1 MTLRV
6 IVADDERP
14 ARQFLA
20 TMLRSFEDVDIVGEA
35 KSGKETMQL
44 IEQTQPDLALLD
56 LQMPEM
62 DGLSI
67 VRSLRQGRIPL
78 VAFVTAFEEHAVSA
92 FEIEALDYLL
102 KPVDRDRLR
111 TTLDRA
117 HERLERA
124 SLAEQELLGSA
135 PFGSAQGEQRRPF
148 DFRRVASY
156 AQDGRDRL
164 PAPTDR
170 EVPVLAGAYIDRF
183 PIRKR
188 DDIYLLPVH
197 HIASVV
203 SEGELMHVTTI
214 DKERYTINYRLKTL
228 EAKLD
233 PKRFLRVGRG
243 ALVNVETIR
252 KVTPMPGG
260 SYLLT
265 LTNTQQLRVSRS
277 QSRMLRS
284 HLLQV

>member
-44 IEQTQPDLALLD
+44 IEQTQPDLSFLD

-111 TTLDRA
+111 KTINRA
-117 HERLERA
+117 HERLERDA
-124 SLAEQELLGSA
+124 LAEQE
-135 PFGSAQGEQRRPF
+135 PF
-148 DFRRVASY
+148 DY
-156 AQDGRDRL
+156 AQDRRDKQPG
-164 PAPTDR
+164 PADRPVPT
-170 EVPVLAGAYIDRF
+170 LAGQYIDRF
-183 PIRKR
+183 PIRKQA
-188 DDIYLLPVH
+188 DIYLLPVRR
-197 HIASVV
+197 IASVV

-214 DKERYTINYRLKTL
+214 DKERYTMNYRLKTL

-252 KVTPMPGG
+252 KITPMPGG
-260 SYLLT
+260 SYLVT

-277 QSRMLRS
+277 QSRSLRG

>member
-1 MTLRV
+1 MSVTLRV

-14 ARQFLA
+14 ARLFLLS
-20 TMLRSFEDVDIVGEA
+20 MLRSFEDVEIVGEA
-35 KSGKETMQL
+35 RTGTETMRL
-44 IEQTQPDLALLD
+44 IESTQPDLAFLD

-67 VRSLRQGRIPL
+67 VRSLRHGRIPL

-102 KPVDRDRLR
+102 KPVDQARLR
-111 TTLDRA
+111 KTIDRARERLDRA
-117 HERLERA
+117 EPVEP
-124 SLAEQELLGSA
+124 E
-135 PFGSAQGEQRRPF
+135 PFDSAQGKREGLSAPA
-148 DFRRVASY
+148 DEV
-156 AQDGRDRL
+156 L
-164 PAPTDR
+164 PAF
-170 EVPVLAGAYIDRF
+170 AGPYIDRF
-183 PIRKR
+183 PIRKQ

-197 HIASVV
+197 RIASVV

-214 DKERYTINYRLKTL
+214 AKERYTMNYRLKTL

-243 ALVNVETIR
+243 ALVNVDAIAKITA
-252 KVTPMPGG
+252 MPGG
-260 SYLLT
+260 FYLMT

-277 QSRMLRS
+277 QSRALRG

>member
-14 ARQFLA
+14 ARQFLV
-20 TMLRSFEDVDIVGEA
+20 TMLTAFEDVDVVGEA
-35 KSGKETMQL
+35 QTGREAIRL
-44 IEQTQPDLALLD
+44 IEKTQPDLAFLD

-67 VRSLRQGRIPL
+67 VRSLHQGRIPL

-102 KPVDRDRLR
+102 KPVEPSRLR
-111 TTLDRA
+111 TTIDRA
-117 HERLERA
+117 HERRERA
-124 SLAEQELLGSA
+124 SLAEPE
-135 PFGSAQGEQRRPF
+135 PFDVAQGRRNGQSTPA
-148 DFRRVASY
+148 DRGLPAIVGQY
-156 AQDGRDRL
+156 IDRL
-164 PAPTDR
+164 P
-170 EVPVLAGAYIDRF
+170 
-183 PIRKR
+183 IRKQ
-188 DDIYLLPVH
+188 DDIYLLPVRR
-197 HIASVV
+197 IASVV

-214 DKERYTINYRLKTL
+214 DKERYTMNHRLKIL

-233 PKRFLRVGRG
+233 PKRFLRVSRG

-252 KVTPMPGG
+252 KITPMPGG
-260 SYLLT
+260 SYLVT
-265 LTNTQQLRVSRS
+265 LTNTQQIRVSRA
-277 QSRMLRS
+277 QSRTLRD

>member
-1 MTLRV
+1 MSMTLRV
-6 IVADDERP
+6 IAADDERP
-14 ARQFLA
+14 ARQFLV
-20 TMLRSFEDVDIVGEA
+20 TMLRSFDDVEIVGEA
-35 KSGKETMQL
+35 QTGTEAIRL
-44 IEQTQPDLALLD
+44 IERTQPDLAFLD

-67 VRSLRQGRIPL
+67 VRSLRHGRIPL
-78 VAFVTAFEEHAVSA
+78 VAFVSAFDEYAVSA

-111 TTLDRA
+111 ATIDRA
-117 HERLERA
+117 RERLEQA
-124 SLAEQELLGSA
+124 SLTEQEPFGFAQDKQGRRDRQSA
-135 PFGSAQGEQRRPF
+135 PA
-148 DFRRVASY
+148 
-156 AQDGRDRL
+156 DRES
-164 PAPTDR
+164 PAP
-170 EVPVLAGAYIDRF
+170 AGQYIERF
-183 PIRKR
+183 PIRKQ

-214 DKERYTINYRLKTL
+214 AKERYTMNYRLKTL

-233 PKRFLRVGRG
+233 PKQFLRVGRG

-252 KVTPMPGG
+252 KITPMPGG
-260 SYLLT
+260 SYLVT

-277 QSRMLRS
+277 QSRALRG

>member
-14 ARQFLA
+14 ARQFLLS
-20 TMLRSFEDVDIVGEA
+20 MLRSFEDVEIVGDAQTGMEA
-35 KSGKETMQL
+35 MRL
-44 IEQTQPDLALLD
+44 IEDAQPDLAFLD

-67 VRSLRQGRIPL
+67 VRSLRHGRVPL
-78 VAFVTAFEEHAVSA
+78 VVFVTAFEEQAVSA

-111 TTLDRA
+111 TTIDRA
-117 HERLERA
+117 RGRLERDA
-124 SLAEQELLGSA
+124 LAEHVS
-135 PFGSAQGEQRRPF
+135 SEQPGPV
-148 DFRRVASY
+148 D
-156 AQDGRDRL
+156 QPL
-164 PAPTDR
+164 PVIAR
-170 EVPVLAGAYIDRF
+170 QYIDRF

-197 HIASVV
+197 RIASVV
-203 SEGELMHVTTI
+203 SEGELMHVTTM
-214 DKERYTINYRLKTL
+214 DKERYTMNYRLKTL

-243 ALVNVETIR
+243 ALVNVESIR
-252 KVTPMPGG
+252 KITPMPGG
-260 SYLLT
+260 SYLVT

-277 QSRMLRS
+277 QSRSLRT

>member
-1 MTLRV
+1 MTMTLRV

-14 ARQFLA
+14 ARQFLLS
-20 TMLRSFEDVDIVGEA
+20 MLRSFEDVEIVGEA
-35 KSGKETMQL
+35 QTGTETMRV
-44 IEQTQPDLALLD
+44 IESTQPDLAFLD

-67 VRSLRQGRIPL
+67 VRSLRHGRIPL
-78 VAFVTAFEEHAVSA
+78 VVFVTAFDEHAVSA

-111 TTLDRA
+111 ATIDRA
-117 HERLERA
+117 QERLERA

-135 PFGSAQGEQRRPF
+135 QDKQGR
-148 DFRRVASY
+148 
-156 AQDGRDRL
+156 RDRQSA
-164 PAPTDR
+164 PADR
-170 EVPVLAGAYIDRF
+170 ESPALAGPYIDRF
-183 PIRKR
+183 PIRKQ

-197 HIASVV
+197 RIASVV

-214 DKERYTINYRLKTL
+214 AKERYTMNYRLKTL

-233 PKRFLRVGRG
+233 PKHFLRVGRG
-243 ALVNVETIR
+243 ALVNVDAIAKIT
-252 KVTPMPGG
+252 TMPGG
-260 SYLLT
+260 SYLVT

-277 QSRMLRS
+277 QSRVLRG

>member
-14 ARQFLA
+14 ARQFLV
-20 TMLRSFEDVDIVGEA
+20 TMLRSFDDVDIVGEA
-35 KSGKETMQL
+35 KSGKETMRL
-44 IEQTQPDLALLD
+44 IEQTQPDLAFLD

-67 VRSLRQGRIPL
+67 VRSLRHGRIPL
-78 VAFVTAFEEHAVSA
+78 VAFVSAFDEYAVSA

-111 TTLDRA
+111 ATIDRA
-117 HERLERA
+117 RERLERA
-124 SLAEQELLGSA
+124 SLAEQEPFDSVQGRRDRPSA
-135 PFGSAQGEQRRPF
+135 PA
-148 DFRRVASY
+148 
-156 AQDGRDRL
+156 
-164 PAPTDR
+164 DR
-170 EVPVLAGAYIDRF
+170 ESPALAGQYIDRF
-183 PIRKR
+183 PIRKQ

-214 DKERYTINYRLKTL
+214 AKERYTMNYRLKTL

-233 PKRFLRVGRG
+233 PRRFLRVGRG

-252 KVTPMPGG
+252 KITPMPGG
-260 SYLLT
+260 SYLVT

-277 QSRMLRS
+277 QSRALRG

>member
-35 KSGKETMQL
+35 KSGKETMRL
-44 IEQTQPDLALLD
+44 IEQTQPDLAFLD

-102 KPVDRDRLR
+102 KPVDRGRLR
-111 TTLDRA
+111 TTIDRA
-117 HERLERA
+117 HERLERDA
-124 SLAEQELLGSA
+124 LAEQESDK
-135 PFGSAQGEQRRPF
+135 QRGP
-148 DFRRVASY
+148 A
-156 AQDGRDRL
+156 DRL
-164 PAPTDR
+164 FAT
-170 EVPVLAGAYIDRF
+170 LAGPYIDRF
-183 PIRKR
+183 PIRKQ

-252 KVTPMPGG
+252 KITPMPGG
-260 SYLLT
+260 SYLVT

-277 QSRMLRS
+277 QSRTLRS

>member
-1 MTLRV
+1 MTMTLRV

-14 ARQFLA
+14 AREFLT
-20 TMLRSFEDVDIVGEA
+20 TMLRSFEDVEIVGEA
-35 KSGKETMQL
+35 KSGKETMRL
-44 IEQTQPDLALLD
+44 IEQTQPDLAFLD

-92 FEIEALDYLL
+92 FEVEALDYLL
-102 KPVDRDRLR
+102 KPVDRGRLR
-111 TTLDRA
+111 TTIDRA
-117 HERLERA
+117 YERLERA
-124 SLAEQELLGSA
+124 SVAEQELFDSA
-135 PFGSAQGEQRRPF
+135 SFG
-148 DFRRVASY
+148 Y
-156 AQDGRDRL
+156 AQDRRDRPSTPAFREL
-164 PAPTDR
+164 PAL
-170 EVPVLAGAYIDRF
+170 EGQYIDRF
-183 PIRKR
+183 PIRKH

-197 HIASVV
+197 RIASAV

-214 DKERYTINYRLKTL
+214 DKERYTMNYRLKTL

-252 KVTPMPGG
+252 KITPMPGG

-277 QSRMLRS
+277 QSRALRS

>member
-1 MTLRV
+1 MSMTLRV
-6 IVADDERP
+6 VVADDERP
-14 ARQFLA
+14 ARQFLV

-35 KSGKETMQL
+35 RTGTEAMRL
-44 IEQTQPDLALLD
+44 IEHTQPDLVLLD

-67 VRSLRQGRIPL
+67 VRSLRHGRIPL

-102 KPVDRDRLR
+102 KPVARDRLR
-111 TTLDRA
+111 ATLDRA
-117 HERLERA
+117 NERLEQA
-124 SLAEQELLGSA
+124 SAVERELFDSA
-135 PFGSAQGEQRRPF
+135 SFGSAQ
-148 DFRRVASY
+148 
-156 AQDGRDRL
+156 DRQNGQNA
-164 PAPTDR
+164 PADR
-170 EVPVLAGAYIDRF
+170 EAPALAGPYIDRV

-188 DDIYLLPVH
+188 DDIYLLPVR

-214 DKERYTINYRLKTL
+214 DKERYTMNYRLKTL

-233 PKRFLRVGRG
+233 PKRFLRIGRG
-243 ALVNVETIR
+243 ALVNVEAIR

-260 SYLLT
+260 TYLVT
-265 LTNTQQLRVSRS
+265 LTNTQQLRVSRG
-277 QSRMLRS
+277 QSRALRG

>member
-1 MTLRV
+1 MTMTLRV

-14 ARQFLA
+14 ARQFLV

-35 KSGKETMQL
+35 QSGKETIRL
-44 IEQTQPDLALLD
+44 IEQTQPDLAFLD

-67 VRSLRQGRIPL
+67 VRSLRHGRIPL
-78 VAFVTAFEEHAVSA
+78 VAFVTAFDEHAVSA

-102 KPVDRDRLR
+102 KPVDRGRLR
-111 TTLDRA
+111 TTINRA

-124 SLAEQELLGSA
+124 ALAEQE
-135 PFGSAQGEQRRPF
+135 R
-148 DFRRVASY
+148 
-156 AQDGRDRL
+156 DGQ
-164 PAPTDR
+164 PAPADR
-170 EVPVLAGAYIDRF
+170 VFPAQAGPYIDRF
-183 PIRKR
+183 PIRKQ

-203 SEGELMHVTTI
+203 SEGELLHVTTLG
-214 DKERYTINYRLKTL
+214 KERYTMNYRLKTL

-243 ALVNVETIR
+243 ALVNVDAIR
-252 KVTPMPGG
+252 KITPMPGG
-260 SYLLT
+260 FYLVT

-277 QSRMLRS
+277 QSRALRG

>member
-14 ARQFLA
+14 ARHFLA

-35 KSGKETMQL
+35 KSGKETMRL
-44 IEQTQPDLALLD
+44 IEQTQPDLAFLD

-102 KPVDRDRLR
+102 KPVDRGRLR
-111 TTLDRA
+111 KTINRA
-117 HERLERA
+117 HERLERDA
-124 SLAEQELLGSA
+124 LAEQE
-135 PFGSAQGEQRRPF
+135 PFDAAQGRQGGQGR
-148 DFRRVASY
+148 
-156 AQDGRDRL
+156 RDRPSTPALREL
-164 PAPTDR
+164 PA
-170 EVPVLAGAYIDRF
+170 LAGQYIDRF
-183 PIRKR
+183 PIRKH

-214 DKERYTINYRLKTL
+214 AKERYTTNYRLKTL

-243 ALVNVETIR
+243 ALVNVEAIR
-252 KVTPMPGG
+252 KITPMPGG
-260 SYLLT
+260 SYLVT

-277 QSRMLRS
+277 QSRSLRG
-284 HLLQV
+284 HLLRV

>member
-1 MTLRV
+1 MTMTLRV

-20 TMLRSFEDVDIVGEA
+20 TMLRSFEDVEIVGEA
-35 KSGKETMQL
+35 KSGKETMRL
-44 IEQTQPDLALLD
+44 IEQTQPDLAFLD

-102 KPVDRDRLR
+102 KPVDRGRLR
-111 TTLDRA
+111 TTINRA

-124 SLAEQELLGSA
+124 SVAEQE
-135 PFGSAQGEQRRPF
+135 PF
-148 DFRRVASY
+148 DSASFGY
-156 AQDGRDRL
+156 AQDRQGRRDRTSTPAFREL
-164 PAPTDR
+164 PAL
-170 EVPVLAGAYIDRF
+170 EGQYIDRF
-183 PIRKR
+183 PIRKH

-197 HIASVV
+197 RIASAV

-214 DKERYTINYRLKTL
+214 DKERYTMNYRLKTL

-252 KVTPMPGG
+252 KITPMPGG

-277 QSRMLRS
+277 QSRALRG

>member
-14 ARQFLA
+14 ARQFIV

-35 KSGKETMQL
+35 TGGKETMRL
-44 IEQTQPDLALLD
+44 IEHTQPDLAFLD

-67 VRSLRQGRIPL
+67 VRSLRHGRIPL

-111 TTLDRA
+111 ATIDRA
-117 HERLERA
+117 HGRLERDA
-124 SLAEQELLGSA
+124 LAEQVSGKQPGPA
-135 PFGSAQGEQRRPF
+135 GRP
-148 DFRRVASY
+148 
-156 AQDGRDRL
+156 L
-164 PAPTDR
+164 PAF
-170 EVPVLAGAYIDRF
+170 AGQYIDRF

-197 HIASVV
+197 RIASVV
-203 SEGELMHVTTI
+203 SEGELMHVTTM
-214 DKERYTINYRLKTL
+214 DKERYTMNYRLKTL

-243 ALVNVETIR
+243 ALVNVESIR
-252 KVTPMPGG
+252 KITPMPGG
-260 SYLLT
+260 SYLVT

-277 QSRMLRS
+277 QSRTLRG

>member
-1 MTLRV
+1 MTMTLRV

-14 ARQFLA
+14 ARQFLV

-35 KSGKETMQL
+35 KSGKETMRL
-44 IEQTQPDLALLD
+44 IEQTQPDLAFLD

-67 VRSLRQGRIPL
+67 VRSLRHGRIPL
-78 VAFVTAFEEHAVSA
+78 VAFVSAFDEYAVSA

-102 KPVDRDRLR
+102 KPVDRNRLR
-111 TTLDRA
+111 ATIDRA
-117 HERLERA
+117 RERLERA
-124 SLAEQELLGSA
+124 SLAE
-135 PFGSAQGEQRRPF
+135 
-148 DFRRVASY
+148 
-156 AQDGRDRL
+156 
-164 PAPTDR
+164 
-170 EVPVLAGAYIDRF
+170 RF
-183 PIRKR
+183 PIRKQ

-203 SEGELMHVTTI
+203 SEGALMHVTTI
-214 DKERYTINYRLKTL
+214 AKERYTMNYRLKML

-233 PKRFLRVGRG
+233 PRRFLRVGRG

-252 KVTPMPGG
+252 KITPMPGG
-260 SYLLT
+260 SYLVT

-277 QSRMLRS
+277 QSRVLRG

>member
-1 MTLRV
+1 MTMTVRV

-14 ARQFLA
+14 ARQFLV
-20 TMLRSFEDVDIVGEA
+20 TMLRSFEDVEIVGEA
-35 KSGKETMQL
+35 KSGKETMRL
-44 IEQTQPDLALLD
+44 IERTQPDLAFLD

-67 VRSLRQGRIPL
+67 VRSLRHGRIPL
-78 VAFVTAFEEHAVSA
+78 VAFVTAFDEHAVSA

-102 KPVDRDRLR
+102 KPVDRVRLR
-111 TTLDRA
+111 TTIDRA
-117 HERLERA
+117 HERLEGTA
-124 SLAEQELLGSA
+124 SAKPEPFGSA
-135 PFGSAQGEQRRPF
+135 PFDSAQGRQG
-148 DFRRVASY
+148 
-156 AQDGRDRL
+156 GRDRQAVPADREL
-164 PAPTDR
+164 PA
-170 EVPVLAGAYIDRF
+170 LAGPYIERF
-183 PIRKR
+183 PIRKQ
-188 DDIYLLPVH
+188 DDIYLLPVR

-214 DKERYTINYRLKTL
+214 DKERFTMNFRLKTL

-243 ALVNVETIR
+243 ALVNIDAIAKITS
-252 KVTPMPGG
+252 MPGG
-260 SYLLT
+260 VYLVT

-277 QSRMLRS
+277 QSRALRG

>member
-1 MTLRV
+1 MTMTVRV
-6 IVADDERP
+6 VVADDERP
-14 ARQFLA
+14 ARQFLI
-20 TMLRSFEDVDIVGEA
+20 TMLRSFEDVEIVGEA
-35 KSGKETMQL
+35 QSGKETMQL
-44 IEQTQPDLALLD
+44 IERTQPDLAFLD

-78 VAFVTAFEEHAVSA
+78 VAYVTAFEEHAVSA

-102 KPVDRDRLR
+102 KPVDRGRLR
-111 TTLDRA
+111 ATLDRA

-124 SLAEQELLGSA
+124 SLAEQE
-135 PFGSAQGEQRRPF
+135 PFGFAQGKQGR
-148 DFRRVASY
+148 
-156 AQDGRDRL
+156 RDRL
-164 PAPTDR
+164 SAPAVHELPT
-170 EVPVLAGAYIDRF
+170 LAGPYIDRF
-183 PIRKR
+183 PIRKK

-214 DKERYTINYRLKTL
+214 DKERYTMNYRLKTL

-252 KVTPMPGG
+252 KITPMPGG
-260 SYLLT
+260 SYLVT

-277 QSRMLRS
+277 QSRALRG

>member
-35 KSGKETMQL
+35 KSGKETMRL
-44 IEQTQPDLALLD
+44 IEQTQPDLAFLD

-102 KPVDRDRLR
+102 KPVDRGRLR
-111 TTLDRA
+111 TTIDRA

-124 SLAEQELLGSA
+124 SSAEQEL
-135 PFGSAQGEQRRPF
+135 FDSAQG
-148 DFRRVASY
+148 
-156 AQDGRDRL
+156 GRDRQSAPADREL
-164 PAPTDR
+164 PALGGP
-170 EVPVLAGAYIDRF
+170 YIDRF
-183 PIRKR
+183 PIRKQ

-197 HIASVV
+197 RIASVV

-214 DKERYTINYRLKTL
+214 DKERYTMNYRLKTL

-243 ALVNVETIR
+243 ALVNIETIR
-252 KVTPMPGG
+252 KITPMPGG
-260 SYLLT
+260 SYLVT

-277 QSRMLRS
+277 QSRALRG

>member
-14 ARQFLA
+14 ARQFLV
-20 TMLRSFEDVDIVGEA
+20 TMLRSFEGVDIVGEA
-35 KSGKETMQL
+35 QSGKETMRV
-44 IEQTQPDLALLD
+44 IEHTQPDLALLD

-67 VRSLRQGRIPL
+67 VRSLRHGRIPL

-111 TTLDRA
+111 KTINRA
-117 HERLERA
+117 QERLERDA
-124 SLAEQELLGSA
+124 LVEQESDKQLVPA
-135 PFGSAQGEQRRPF
+135 DRP
-148 DFRRVASY
+148 
-156 AQDGRDRL
+156 L
-164 PAPTDR
+164 PA
-170 EVPVLAGAYIDRF
+170 LAGQYIDRF
-183 PIRKR
+183 PIRKQ

-203 SEGELMHVTTI
+203 SEGELMHVTTFG
-214 DKERYTINYRLKTL
+214 KERYTMNYRLKRL

-243 ALVNVETIR
+243 ALVNVEAIR
-252 KVTPMPGG
+252 KITPMPGG
-260 SYLLT
+260 SYVVT

-277 QSRMLRS
+277 QSRSLRG

>member
-35 KSGKETMQL
+35 KSGKETMRL
-44 IEQTQPDLALLD
+44 IEQTQPDLAFLD

-102 KPVDRDRLR
+102 KPVDRGRLR
-111 TTLDRA
+111 TTIDRA

-124 SLAEQELLGSA
+124 SSAEQES
-135 PFGSAQGEQRRPF
+135 FG
-148 DFRRVASY
+148 Y
-156 AQDGRDRL
+156 AQDRRDRPSAPADREL
-164 PAPTDR
+164 PALGGP
-170 EVPVLAGAYIDRF
+170 YIDRF
-183 PIRKR
+183 PIRKQ

-197 HIASVV
+197 RIASVV

-214 DKERYTINYRLKTL
+214 DKERYTMNYRLKTL

-252 KVTPMPGG
+252 KITPMPGG
-260 SYLLT
+260 SYLMT
-265 LTNTQQLRVSRS
+265 LTNTQQIRVSRS
-277 QSRMLRS
+277 QSRALRG

>member
-1 MTLRV
+1 MSMTLRV

-14 ARQFLA
+14 ARQFLV
-20 TMLRSFEDVDIVGEA
+20 TMLRLFDDVEIVGEA
-35 KSGKETMQL
+35 PTGTEAIRL

-67 VRSLRQGRIPL
+67 VRSLCQGRIPL

-111 TTLDRA
+111 KTIDRA
-117 HERLERA
+117 HERLERDA
-124 SLAEQELLGSA
+124 LAERESFA
-135 PFGSAQGEQRRPF
+135 SAQGRQG
-148 DFRRVASY
+148 
-156 AQDGRDRL
+156 GRDKQPGPADRL
-164 PAPTDR
+164 FPEPA
-170 EVPVLAGAYIDRF
+170 GQYIDRF

-203 SEGELMHVTTI
+203 SEGELMHVTTMA
-214 DKERYTINYRLKTL
+214 KERYTTNYRLKTL

-243 ALVNVETIR
+243 ALVNVEAIR
-252 KVTPMPGG
+252 KITPMPGG
-260 SYLLT
+260 AYLVT

-277 QSRMLRS
+277 QSRSLRG